1 MTFHNFEGDEDNHDH
16 DDAGEGEDEDVF
28 ASCED
33 AIMKI
38 HISLITI
45 FPPIPFIFRIYN
57 FTEMIMAK
65 CGENAIMCRIDVG
78 PIGT

>member
-1 MTFHNFEGDEDNHDH
+1 MTFHNFEGDEDDHDH

-38 HISLITI
+38 HISHHNISSNPI
-45 FPPIPFIFRIYN
+45 YFPHI
-57 FTEMIMAK
+57 
-65 CGENAIMCRIDVG
+65 
-78 PIGT
+78 